1 MKKSEI
7 RIGLLAPLTGIV
19 HMYGEEI
26 SRAALIAVEEIN
38 ENGGILGRKLRLIV
52 EDDGSLPQ
60 SAVPAGNR
68 LIEFHKC
75 SAIIGNLLSN
85 SRISVANNVS
95 LPKKTPYLNFSFYE
109 GSIYNPF
116 FFNFAALPNQQ
127 IDKMIP
133 YMVKKFGYKIFFAG
147 SNYEWPR
154 GSIDAGKKILHEIGG
169 EVVGEEYLPIGSK
182 NINHL
187 LKKVES
193 SGADIFVPYFAGSD
207 QIYLLTRFT
216 EMGLKNKMVVVTGH
230 LDEVMASQMEPFV
243 REGLYSG
250 NTYFM
255 GMDTKENRRYLD
267 RLARM
272 DNVTGIWPEGNGMLT
287 NFGEATYVCVHAFA
301 RAAIE
306 AGELEQ
312 IPFLRA
318 MENISLKSLQGSVVM
333 DKRTHHAAVNS
344 FLARCGSDGSF
355 YIVEKF
361 GLIPPNIPSRYNHS
375 LSEWKTNLM
384 ETTAERRDPVVQRP
398 DKPEMTPVLM
408 VTRDTTIIFSNKV
421 FANLLF
427 ENRENVC
434 GEKLSDIFPEFK
446 NIGDLQLLFD
456 KNTNYREEVIIFDQ
470 CTFSLAIERIPEK
483 MIEEN
488 ECYLLIIIPVSGSL
502 KGKLVTDTFLN
513 PGISPSKVAVIFCD
527 EKQIIWFA
535 NRGACFSFGYGEN
548 ELVGNNLKILVPVY
562 HREDHAR
569 YVQMYL
575 ESARVEQKM
584 SRIGQISGY
593 TKEGSEF
600 PAIAAIATVKGQKK
614 TFFVAIMDEYSE
626 QKKAEEEELW
636 RTDHDDLTQLP
647 NKRLLLERMDHAIG
661 RVGRLNNFFSILFI
675 GLENACDAFSSLGHG
690 IEEKLIQK
698 IAMILLQNIRPGDFV
713 ARLGENQFA
722 VLCEK
727 FSFMEEINDL
737 AQRITGFL
745 KQPFY
750 IQGATCLVNSNIG
763 IAIGYSKSDSAIT
776 LLKNA
781 ENAMFEA
788 RKRGENC
795 WHVFLDEAGE

>member
-26 SRAALIAVEEIN
+26 SRAAQIAVEEVN
-38 ENGGILGRKLRLIV
+38 ENGGVLGRPLRLIV

-60 SAVPAGNR
+60 SAVPAANR
-68 LIEFHKC
+68 LIDNYRC
-75 SAIIGNLLSN
+75 TAIIGNLLSN
-85 SRISVANNVS
+85 SRIAVANNVS

-116 FFNFAALPNQQ
+116 YFHFAALPNQQ

-154 GSIDAGKKILHEIGG
+154 GSIDAGKKILSEIGG

-182 NINHL
+182 NINNL

-207 QIYLLTRFT
+207 QVYLLTRFT

-243 REGLYSG
+243 REGLYSS

-255 GMDTKENRRYLD
+255 GVDTEENRKYLD

-272 DNVTGIWPEGNGMLT
+272 DNVSGIWPEGNGILT
-287 NFGEATYVCVHAFA
+287 NFGEATYICVHAFA
-301 RAAIE
+301 RVANETGA
-306 AGELEQ
+306 LEQ

-318 MENISLKSLQGSVVM
+318 MENVSLKSPQGSVVM

-355 YIVEKF
+355 DIVEKF
-361 GLIPPNIPSRYNHS
+361 GLIQPRIPSRYNHPIHDM
-375 LSEWKTNLM
+375 KMNLM
-384 ETTAERRDPVVQRP
+384 ETTSEGEVHRAN
-398 DKPEMTPVLM
+398 KHEMAPVLM
-408 VTRDTTIIFSNKV
+408 VTRDTTIIFSNKA
-421 FANLLF
+421 FANLHF
-427 ENRENVC
+427 EHRENIY

-456 KNTNYREEVIIFDQ
+456 QNTNYREEVIIFDQ
-470 CTFSLAIERIPEK
+470 CTLSLAIEKIPEK
-483 MIEEN
+483 MIEEK
-488 ECYLLIIIPVSGSL
+488 ECYLLIFIPVSGSL
-502 KGKLVTDTFLN
+502 KGKPVNEIFLN
-513 PGISPSKVAVIFCD
+513 FDISPNKISVILCD
-527 EKQIIWFA
+527 EKQNIWFA
-535 NRGACFSFGYGEN
+535 NRGACFSFGYEEN
-548 ELVGNNLKILVPVY
+548 ELVGNNIKILVPVY

-575 ESARVEQKM
+575 ASARVEQKM
-584 SRIGQISGY
+584 RRIGQISGY
-593 TKEGSEF
+593 KKDGSEF
-600 PAIAAIATVKGQKK
+600 PAFATIATVKGEKK
-614 TFFVAIMDEYSE
+614 TFLVSIMDEFSE
-626 QKKAEEEELW
+626 QKRAEEEQLW
-636 RTDHDDLTQLP
+636 RADHDDLTKLP
-647 NKRLLLERMDHAIG
+647 NKRLFLERIDHAIG
-661 RVGRLNNFFSILFI
+661 RVVRLNNFFSILFI
-675 GLENACDAFSSLGHG
+675 GLENVCDAFSSLDDQ
-690 IEEKLIQK
+690 IEDKLIQK
-698 IAMILLQNIRPGDFV
+698 IAMILLQNTRHGDVV
-713 ARLGENQFA
+713 ARIGENEFA
-722 VLCEK
+722 VLCEN
-727 FSFMEEINDL
+727 FSDMEEVNDI

-750 IQGATCLVNSNIG
+750 IQGITCLVNTNIG
-763 IAIGYSKSDSAIT
+763 IELCYKENDSSIT
-776 LLKNA
+776 LLSNA
-781 ENAMFEA
+781 ESAMLEA

-795 WHVFLDEAGE
+795 WHVFNDKIAE